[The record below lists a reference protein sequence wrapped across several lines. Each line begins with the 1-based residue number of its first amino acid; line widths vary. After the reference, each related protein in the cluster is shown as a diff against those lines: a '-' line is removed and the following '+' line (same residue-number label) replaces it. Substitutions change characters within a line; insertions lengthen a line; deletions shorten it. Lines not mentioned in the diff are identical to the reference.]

1 LQTLSFP
8 GTKTPCGVEL
18 KVQLG
23 RQAVVLYIGQME
35 TKRGVCTIR
44 VSTTAVQRL
53 MPDNLS
59 NDFIR
64 FAIAEGVLCFGEFKT
79 KAGRLSPYFFNAG
92 LFSRGAALHR
102 VGQFYACAILAA
114 DVRIDM
120 LFGPAYKGIPL
131 VAAVAIALAE
141 AGHDLPFA
149 YNRKEAKDHGEGG
162 IVVGTPLA
170 GRVLIVDDVI
180 SAGTSV
186 RESVQLIRA
195 SGAIPAGLAISL
207 DRMERGQG
215 ELSATQEV
223 TETHAMPV
231 ISIANLDNLVDF
243 LSADATQT
251 ARLAAVARYRSTYGV
266 QTTPHLVT

>member
-1 LQTLSFP
+1 
-8 GTKTPCGVEL
+8 
-18 KVQLG
+18 
-23 RQAVVLYIGQME
+23 
-35 TKRGVCTIR
+35 
-44 VSTTAVQRL
+44 
-53 MPDNLS
+53 MPDNFS

-64 FAIAEGVLCFGEFKT
+64 FAIAENVLCFGEFKT

-92 LFSRGAALHR
+92 LFSHGAALRR
-102 VGQFYACAILAA
+102 VGQFYAQAILAA
-114 DVRIDM
+114 EVQIDM

-131 VAAVAIALAE
+131 VAGVAIALAE

-186 RESVQLIRA
+186 RESVELIRA
-195 SGAIPAGLAISL
+195 SGALPAGLAISL
-207 DRMERGQG
+207 DRMERGQAA
-215 ELSATQEV
+215 LSATQEV
-223 TETHAMPV
+223 TKTYAMPV

-243 LSADATQT
+243 LSADTAQT
-251 ARLAAVARYRSTYGV
+251 ERLAAVARYRSIYGV
-266 QTTPHLVT
+266 QTTAQLVT